1 MYGDWCTMA
10 WINGL
15 RLLSMRL
22 RPIGYRKV
30 SCAIHA
36 AFEEITMD
44 CLEEALCTS
53 TLLKEVSW
61 IIILF
66 GPSMVNLEF

>member
-1 MYGDWCTMA
+1 
-10 WINGL
+10 
-15 RLLSMRL
+15 MRL